1 MTPSYVAL
9 LESGE
14 FEDRV
19 RHLESML
26 ADCTV
31 CPHECRVDRRSAVG
45 ICATGSNPVVASCTS
60 HFGEEPVISGHHGSG
75 TVFFANCNLRCV
87 FCQNHEISQ
96 RPHHYHDTAITTDEL
111 ADVFLDL
118 QRQGCHNINWVSPSH
133 QVPQLVRSLHRAA
146 CRGLRLPVV
155 YNSNGFDA
163 VEVLRLLEG
172 VVDIYMPDLKY
183 ADSDSGLTC
192 SRVADYPQHARS
204 ALEEMFRQV
213 GDTWTKA
220 PDGTLVRGLL
230 WNPQVLLADEPLAGL
245 DEDAAVRCFDLLLQ
259 QVVKGD
265 LTIPGVNCTPLVA
278 AGKVIDIVPLFH
290 REIEQTMLN
299 LIVQF
304 SNTISGPVCI
314 ASFCLLVGGPDTEI
328 CVDPG
333 GNFTSPGKTHLV
345 DITVVPEDFIVF

>member
-230 WNPQVLLADEPLAGL
+230 IRILVLPNDLADVADTLRWVAETLSPKIGISLMAQYYPSHRATNVARHPLLARSISAGEWDRALAALEFHMDGDHHWVQDYRHAPQYYRPDFSDPAEPFA
-245 DEDAAVRCFDLLLQ
+245 DRKDFD
-259 QVVKGD
+259 
-265 LTIPGVNCTPLVA
+265 
-278 AGKVIDIVPLFH
+278 
-290 REIEQTMLN
+290 
-299 LIVQF
+299 
-304 SNTISGPVCI
+304 
-314 ASFCLLVGGPDTEI
+314 
-328 CVDPG
+328 
-333 GNFTSPGKTHLV
+333 
-345 DITVVPEDFIVF
+345 